1 MNDPVTPKVRTGRAT
16 EPSQEVAHAKALYLK
31 ALKSRLQDGSYM
43 SPRRVDTALQ
53 RLLDAVREDLPED
66 PL

>member
-16 EPSQEVAHAKALYLK
+16 GPSPEVARAKALYLRT
-31 ALKSRLQDGSYM
+31 LRSRLEDGSYM